1 MSLNVEQQEM
11 IERAIFGEEVHNFIN
26 STIGQY
32 IVKRAESEEQEALK
46 KLRTCDPENAGKIR
60 EYQNEAAV
68 AEHIVTWLKEAIQ
81 DGVKALQI
89 IESRE

>member
-32 IVKRAESEEQEALK
+32 IVKNYA
-46 KLRTCDPENAGKIR
+46 P
-60 EYQNEAAV
+60 
-68 AEHIVTWLKEAIQ
+68 AIPKTQ
-81 DGVKALQI
+81 VK
-89 IESRE
+89 